1 MNKKKNSSQRTFK
14 TAWFSKAA
22 KKARIDDAE
31 LCKAVQQVMQ
41 GQAIDL
47 GGGVF
52 KKRLNENSHRSI
64 ILARGGSY
72 WIYEFLFAKKDMAN
86 IDNNELINF
95 KRLAKVYEGLSETQ
109 ISQLLKNKAL
119 VEIYYESKN

>member
-1 MNKKKNSSQRTFK
+1 
-14 TAWFSKAA
+14 
-22 KKARIDDAE
+22 
-31 LCKAVQQVMQ
+31 
-41 GQAIDL
+41 
-47 GGGVF
+47 
-52 KKRLNENSHRSI
+52 
-64 ILARGGSY
+64 
-72 WIYEFLFAKKDMAN
+72 MAN